1 MAICTHDKLR
11 ARIPHNSYLYVGQII
26 IFVEIMVKNKICQTE
41 NIFSQTFYQNERFRE
56 FFRKFTLKTGY
67 CYSPNQTHNT
77 AQIFFYV
84 SGKQDMIPNGSTF
97 GHHNSSLKN
106 SKNMSWL

>member
-56 FFRKFTLKTGY
+56 FFRKLTLKTGY

-77 AQIFFYV
+77 AQIFFMF
-84 SGKQDMIPNGSTF
+84 QE
-97 GHHNSSLKN
+97 
-106 SKNMSWL
+106 SKI

>member
-41 NIFSQTFYQNERFRE
+41 NIFSQSFYQNERFRK
-56 FFRKFTLKTGY
+56 FFRKLTFKNRILLL
-67 CYSPNQTHNT
+67 SPPNPLYGTK
-77 AQIFFYV
+77 FFYV
-84 SGKQDMIPNGSTF
+84 SGKQNMIPNGSTF